1 VDQDSRVGDVRK
13 NFDEEVVA
21 HEIGVF
27 VECPTAFFACFEDQ
41 LEVASEVANQK
52 RTQEKT
58 GEGHKDLLADRR
70 FK

>member
-1 VDQDSRVGDVRK
+1 
-13 NFDEEVVA
+13 VA
-21 HEIGVF
+21 HEISVF
-27 VECPTAFFACFEDQ
+27 VESPTAFFACFEDQ

-58 GEGHKDLLADRR
+58 GEGHKDLLTDRR